1 MLNPKKQKV
10 ESRGLTSVFFGE
22 RLVSQSHYPQTP
34 GEVTGLEKAYRA
46 ALLLQMVK
54 RHYSAPHSED
64 EWNEQD
70 DVSSLFSSPD
80 NKRKEQKSNRVS
92 LPRNVAARK
101 KRRLGNQAQETTIQS
116 GIIAV
121 RDSSHSRTLHL
132 IRSPGPMRTALLK
145 WFATVRDS
153 RGMPWRK
160 SFKLSQ
166 DPEQRSQRA
175 YEVMRTLILNVF
187 GEI

>member
-1 MLNPKKQKV
+1 VCLFQI
-10 ESRGLTSVFFGE
+10 TE
-22 RLVSQSHYPQTP
+22 RLYHDHITLKPQICR
-34 GEVTGLEKAYRA
+34 GEVTGLLKTYRA

-54 RHYSAPHSED
+54 RHYSASQSED

-70 DVSSLFSSPD
+70 TLSLSSSPD
-80 NKRKEQKSNRVS
+80 NKRKGQKSNRAS
-92 LPRNVAARK
+92 SPKNVAARK
-101 KRRLGNQAQETTIQS
+101 KRRLGSQAQETTIQS

-121 RDSSHSRTLHL
+121 RDSSHSKTLHL
-132 IRSPGPMRTALLK
+132 IGSPRPIRTALLK
-145 WFATVRDS
+145 WFATVRDL

-160 SFKLSQ
+160 PSKLSQ

-175 YEVMRTLILNVF
+175 YEVMRTLILNIF

>member
-1 MLNPKKQKV
+1 VANVP
-10 ESRGLTSVFFGE
+10 FC
-22 RLVSQSHYPQTP
+22 
-34 GEVTGLEKAYRA
+34 
-46 ALLLQMVK
+46 LLQMVK
-54 RHYSAPHSED
+54 RHCSGSYSED

-70 DVSSLFSSPD
+70 TSSLSSSPD
-80 NKRKEQKSNRVS
+80 NKRKRQESNRVS

-101 KRRLGNQAQETTIQS
+101 KRKLGSQAHETTIQS

-121 RDSSHSRTLHL
+121 RDSSHSKTLHL

-145 WFATVRDS
+145 WFTTVRDS
-153 RGMPWRK
+153 RAMPWRK
-160 SFKLSQ
+160 PSNLFQ

-187 GEI
+187 GET